1 MYKKLDESYVFQ
13 SALINIVQEWLEENN
28 MEEEYDSGMI
38 VQSSLDEIADVIEG
52 QLTRT
57 SMFEYL

>member
-1 MYKKLDESYVFQ
+1 MFKKLDESYEFK
-13 SALINIVQEWLEENN
+13 SALINIVQVWLEENN

-52 QLTRT
+52 QLSRT
-57 SMFEYL
+57 SMFE

>member
-57 SMFEYL
+57 SMFE

>member
-1 MYKKLDESYVFQ
+1 MYKKLDESYQFQ

-57 SMFEYL
+57 SMFE

>member
-28 MEEEYDSGMI
+28 MEEN
-38 VQSSLDEIADVIEG
+38 
-52 QLTRT
+52 
-57 SMFEYL
+57 

>member
-52 QLTRT
+52 QLIRT
-57 SMFEYL
+57 SMFE

>member
-28 MEEEYDSGMI
+28 MEENYDSGMI

-57 SMFEYL
+57 SMFE

>member
-28 MEEEYDSGMI
+28 MEEDYDSGMI
-38 VQSSLDEIADVIEG
+38 VQSSLDEIADVVEG

-57 SMFEYL
+57 SMFE

>member
-1 MYKKLDESYVFQ
+1 MYKKLDESHVFQ
-13 SALINIVQEWLEENN
+13 SALINIVQVWLEENN

-57 SMFEYL
+57 SMFE

>member
-38 VQSSLDEIADVIEG
+38 VQSSLDEIADTIEG

-57 SMFEYL
+57 SMFE

>member
-1 MYKKLDESYVFQ
+1 MYKKLDESYQFQ
-13 SALINIVQEWLEENN
+13 SALINLVQVWLEENN

-57 SMFEYL
+57 SMFE

>member
-28 MEEEYDSGMI
+28 MEEEYDSGII

-57 SMFEYL
+57 SMFE

>member
-13 SALINIVQEWLEENN
+13 SALINLVQVWLEENN

-57 SMFEYL
+57 SMFE

>member
-1 MYKKLDESYVFQ
+1 MFKKLDESYEFQ
-13 SALINIVQEWLEENN
+13 SALINIVQVWLEENN

-57 SMFEYL
+57 SMFE

>member
-1 MYKKLDESYVFQ
+1 MFRKLDESHVFQ
-13 SALINIVQEWLEENN
+13 SALINIVQVWLEENN

-52 QLTRT
+52 QLSRT
-57 SMFEYL
+57 SMFE

>member
-1 MYKKLDESYVFQ
+1 MYKKLDESHVFQ
-13 SALINIVQEWLEENN
+13 SALINIVQVWLEENN

-38 VQSSLDEIADVIEG
+38 VQSSLDEIADVVEG

-57 SMFEYL
+57 SMFE

>member
-28 MEEEYDSGMI
+28 MEEDYDSGMI
-38 VQSSLDEIADVIEG
+38 VQSSLDEIADGIEG
-52 QLTRT
+52 QLTGT
-57 SMFEYL
+57 SMFE

>member
-28 MEEEYDSGMI
+28 MEEDYDSGMI

-57 SMFEYL
+57 SMFE

>member
-1 MYKKLDESYVFQ
+1 MFKKLDESYEFQ
-13 SALINIVQEWLEENN
+13 SALINLVQVWLEENN

-57 SMFEYL
+57 SMFE

>member
-1 MYKKLDESYVFQ
+1 MYKKLDESYEFQ
-13 SALINIVQEWLEENN
+13 SALINLVQVWLEENN

-57 SMFEYL
+57 SMFE

>member
-1 MYKKLDESYVFQ
+1 MFKKLDESYEFQ
-13 SALINIVQEWLEENN
+13 SALINIVQVWLEENN

-52 QLTRT
+52 QLSRT
-57 SMFEYL
+57 SMFE

>member
-38 VQSSLDEIADVIEG
+38 VQSSLDEIADVVEG

-57 SMFEYL
+57 SMFE

>member
-1 MYKKLDESYVFQ
+1 MFKKLDESYQFQ
-13 SALINIVQEWLEENN
+13 SALINLVQVWLEENN

-38 VQSSLDEIADVIEG
+38 VQSSLEEIADVIEG

-57 SMFEYL
+57 SMFE

>member
-1 MYKKLDESYVFQ
+1 
-13 SALINIVQEWLEENN
+13 

-57 SMFEYL
+57 SMFE

>member
-13 SALINIVQEWLEENN
+13 SALINLVQVWLEENN

-38 VQSSLDEIADVIEG
+38 VQSSLEEIADVIEG

-57 SMFEYL
+57 SMFE

>member
-1 MYKKLDESYVFQ
+1 MFKKLDESYEFQ
-13 SALINIVQEWLEENN
+13 SALINLVQVWLEENN

-52 QLTRT
+52 QLSRT
-57 SMFEYL
+57 SMFE

>member
-1 MYKKLDESYVFQ
+1 MYKKLDESFVFQ

-57 SMFEYL
+57 SMFE